1 MCFELPTLRGQFF
14 MCAQRMAMVALCS
27 LGLHAWSGVLHV
39 GNPAEL
45 AETTA
50 SQGFALAHALEA
62 NTFMANSGMGP
73 MFAGEVYKG
82 DVKYAPRSGKN
93 LAISQS
99 MLALGYERPGWRF
112 SAFKKQDAWLE
123 IEEKTLDVLN
133 ANMAGRSLPSAQA
146 MPVGVQFAGYE
157 ATGIKVEKA
166 FGFQGLGQQTWA
178 LGLGLS
184 ALMGNSLR
192 LTEANGTVQQ
202 TNAAYLFNVNTNDS
216 ASSASYPYIRDAKV
230 SAEGYAL
237 DVGATYRLNAQQKLG
252 FAVNDALSA
261 VVWRNMPNTQ
271 MTLNNQQVGKDEN
284 GFAKPSLTGTNDVNR
299 RVITQ
304 TLEPKYQ
311 VDWVHADANRRWR
324 VVGQSMRS
332 HAMAGLSHGLR
343 LTGEH
348 WLELGWES
356 YFNALTF
363 GYQGKHAKVVYR
375 TRQPLSDQG
384 NVNELGIAGFV
395 RF

>member
-39 GNPAEL
+39 DNPAEL

-356 YFNALTF
+356 YFNAMSF

>member
-39 GNPAEL
+39 DNPAEL

-62 NTFMANSGMGP
+62 NSFMANSGMGP

-123 IEEKTLDVLN
+123 IEEKTLDLLN

>member
-1 MCFELPTLRGQFF
+1 M
-14 MCAQRMAMVALCS
+14 
-27 LGLHAWSGVLHV
+27 
-39 GNPAEL
+39 
-45 AETTA
+45 
-50 SQGFALAHALEA
+50 
-62 NTFMANSGMGP
+62 
-73 MFAGEVYKG
+73 
-82 DVKYAPRSGKN
+82 
-93 LAISQS
+93 
-99 MLALGYERPGWRF
+99 
-112 SAFKKQDAWLE
+112 
-123 IEEKTLDVLN
+123 
-133 ANMAGRSLPSAQA
+133 
-146 MPVGVQFAGYE
+146 
-157 ATGIKVEKA
+157 
-166 FGFQGLGQQTWA
+166 
-178 LGLGLS
+178 
-184 ALMGNSLR
+184 
-192 LTEANGTVQQ
+192 
-202 TNAAYLFNVNTNDS
+202 
-216 ASSASYPYIRDAKV
+216 
-230 SAEGYAL
+230 

-271 MTLNNQQVGKDEN
+271 MTFNNQQVGKDEN

>member
-1 MCFELPTLRGQFF
+1 MSYKLPTLCGQFF
-14 MCAQRMAMVALCS
+14 VCARRSAVAS
-27 LGLHAWSGVLHV
+27 LWALSPPAFCGVLHV
-39 GNPAEL
+39 SNPAEL
-45 AETTA
+45 AEVTTA
-50 SQGFALAHALEA
+50 QGFASAYSLEA
-62 NTFMANSGMGP
+62 NTFMSASGLGP

-93 LAISQS
+93 LAIVQS

-133 ANMAGRSLPSAQA
+133 ANMAGRSLPSSQA

-157 ATGIKVEKA
+157 ATGLKVEKA

-178 LGLGLS
+178 LGLSVS
-184 ALMGNSLR
+184 ALMGNNLR

-202 TNAAYLFNVNTNDS
+202 TSAAYLFNVNTNDS
-216 ASSASYPYIRDAKV
+216 ASSTTYPFIRDAKV

-237 DVGATYRLNAQQKLG
+237 DVGATYRLNAHQTWGL
-252 FAVNDALSA
+252 AVNDALSS
-261 VVWRNMPNTQ
+261 VVWQNMPHTQ
-271 MTLNNQQVGKDEN
+271 LTINNQQVGKDAN
-284 GFAKPSLTGTNDVNR
+284 GFAKPSLTGTNDLNR

-311 VDWVHADANRRWR
+311 MDWVHADADKRWR

-343 LTGEH
+343 LTGDH
-348 WLELGWES
+348 WVEVGWES
-356 YFNALTF
+356 YFNALSF
-363 GYQGKHAKVVYR
+363 GYKGKYAKVIYR

-384 NVNELGIAGFV
+384 NVNELGITGFV
-395 RF
+395 SF

>member
-1 MCFELPTLRGQFF
+1 MCVKLPTLRGQFF
-14 MCAQRMAMVALCS
+14 IWARCTSFAAACAVGS
-27 LGLHAWSGVLHV
+27 PAWSGALHV
-39 GNPAEL
+39 SNPAEL
-45 AETTA
+45 AEVKT
-50 SQGFALAHALEA
+50 SQGFATAYSLEA
-62 NTFMANSGMGP
+62 NTFMSISGMGP
-73 MFAGEVYKG
+73 MFAGELYTG

-133 ANMAGRSLPSAQA
+133 ANMAGRSLPTTQA
-146 MPVGVQFAGYE
+146 MPIGVQFAGYE
-157 ATGIKVEKA
+157 ATGVKVEKA
-166 FGFQGLGQQTWA
+166 FGFQGVGNQSWA

-202 TNAAYLFNVNTNDS
+202 TANAYLYTANTNDS
-216 ASSASYPYIRDAKV
+216 ASSASYDFIRPDKV
-230 SAEGYAL
+230 SAEGYEL
-237 DVGATYRLNAQQKLG
+237 DVGARYRLNAKQTLG
-252 FAVNDALSA
+252 MAVNDAFSS

-271 MTLNNQQVGKDEN
+271 LAINNQQVGKDAN
-284 GFAKPSLTGTNDVNR
+284 GFAKPSLTGTNDLNR

-304 TLEPKYQ
+304 TLEPKYHMEWAH
-311 VDWVHADANRRWR
+311 DDGDRRWS

-332 HAMAGLSHGLR
+332 HAMAGLGHGMR
-343 LTGEH
+343 LTGDH

-356 YFNALTF
+356 YFNSLF
-363 GYQGKHAKVVYR
+363 LGYKGKYVKVIYR

-384 NVNELGIAGFV
+384 NVNELGVSGFV
-395 RF
+395 SF

>member
-14 MCAQRMAMVALCS
+14 ICARRSALAALWAM
-27 LGLHAWSGVLHV
+27 GLPAWSGVLHV
-39 GNPAEL
+39 VNPAEL
-45 AETTA
+45 AEATT
-50 SQGFALAHALEA
+50 SHGFASAHALEA
-62 NTFMANSGMGP
+62 NTFMSASGMGP

-93 LAISQS
+93 LAIVQS

-123 IEEKTLDVLN
+123 IEEKTLDVLS
-133 ANMAGRSLPSAQA
+133 ANMAGRSLPSTQA

-178 LGLGLS
+178 LGLGVS

-202 TNAAYLFNVNTNDS
+202 TTAAYLFNVNTNDS
-216 ASSASYPYIRDAKV
+216 ASSATYPYIRDAKV

-261 VVWRNMPNTQ
+261 VVWRNMPHTQ
-271 MTLNNQQVGKDEN
+271 LTINNQQVGKDEN
-284 GFAKPSLTGTNDVNR
+284 GFAKPSLTGMNDVNR
-299 RVITQ
+299 REITQ

-343 LTGEH
+343 LSGEH

-356 YFNALTF
+356 YFNALSF
-363 GYQGKHAKVVYR
+363 GYQGKHAKVIYR

-384 NVNELGIAGFV
+384 NITELSILGFV
-395 RF
+395 PF

>member
-39 GNPAEL
+39 DNPAEL

>member
-1 MCFELPTLRGQFF
+1 MYFKLPTSRGQFF
-14 MCAQRMAMVALCS
+14 MSARRSAVLALWA
-27 LGLHAWSGVLHV
+27 LGQHAWCGVLHV

-45 AETTA
+45 AEMTA

-93 LAISQS
+93 LAIIQS

-133 ANMAGRSLPSAQA
+133 ANMAGRSLPSSQA

-157 ATGIKVEKA
+157 ATGLKVEKA

-178 LGLGLS
+178 LGLGVS

-216 ASSASYPYIRDAKV
+216 ASSATYPYIRDAKV

-252 FAVNDALSA
+252 FAVNDAMSA
-261 VVWRNMPNTQ
+261 VVWKNMPNTQ
-271 MTLNNQQVGKDEN
+271 LTINNQQVGKDEN
-284 GFAKPSLTGTNDVNR
+284 GFAKPSLTGMNDVNR
-299 RVITQ
+299 REITQ

-311 VDWVHADANRRWR
+311 VDWVHADTDRRWR
-324 VVGQSMRS
+324 VVGQSIRS

-343 LTGEH
+343 LAGDH

-356 YFNALTF
+356 YFNALSF
-363 GYQGKHAKVVYR
+363 GYQGKYAKVVYR

-384 NVNELGIAGFV
+384 NVNELGITGFV

>member
-39 GNPAEL
+39 DNPAEL

-356 YFNALTF
+356 YFNAMSF

-384 NVNELGIAGFV
+384 NVTELSILGFV
-395 RF
+395 PF